1 MIQVVGL
8 EEAQAYIAGLKLTDS
23 DWQRPL
29 EKAGRELV
37 RYAASVSPIVTGSYA
52 GAHRATVAG
61 PGVTLFISPVARNTA
76 TGTLVSRYAMA
87 VEGRHQVYA
96 MAAVKAAQIGVD
108 VLEDVLEGKGL

>member
-1 MIQVVGL
+1 MIRVEGL
-8 EEAQAYIAGLKLTDS
+8 EEAQAFIANLKLADD

-37 RYAASVSPIVTGSYA
+37 RHAASVSPIVTGSYA

-61 PGVTLFISPVARNTA
+61 TGVTLFISPVARNVK
-76 TGTLVSRYAMA
+76 TGTLVTRYAMA

-96 MAAVKAAQIGVD
+96 MAAVKAAQIGTD
-108 VLEDVLEGKGL
+108 VLKDVLEGKGL